1 MERQEIEKLARD
13 YETAPLEEYKAKIV
27 ANNKASEAKAIEAGI
42 ITAAYADG
50 TIDGK
55 NAETRKAQEQGLL
68 AASTDHKIAL
78 GAQSTADTDAMF
90 KEIERKRV
98 ETLVS
103 LTKAWLHSQSGG
115 ER

>member
-1 MERQEIEKLARD
+1 
-13 YETAPLEEYKAKIV
+13 
-27 ANNKASEAKAIEAGI
+27 
-42 ITAAYADG
+42 
-50 TIDGK
+50 
-55 NAETRKAQEQGLL
+55 LL
-68 AASTDHKIAL
+68 VASTDHRIAL